1 MTNTKATRT
10 PDRLIGQ
17 ALLYMGNPAHRKN
30 HIGYRAGR
38 IKSVTRSRNG
48 TITRIVIAD
57 NAGDRVRLYPG
68 EWTHDSLCGIQRWK
82 IIRPVAEVDALLEAK
97 STEGEGH
104 KPFSPKG
111 L

>member
-1 MTNTKATRT
+1 MSKTKTRT

-17 ALLYMGNPAHRKN
+17 AILYMGSPDHRKN

-57 NAGDRVRLYPG
+57 NAGDRVRLYPS
-68 EWTHDSLCGIQRWK
+68 EWNHDSLCGVQRWK
-82 IIRPVAEVDALLEAK
+82 IIRPVDEVDALLEAK
-97 STEGEGH
+97 STEEEGA
-104 KPFSPKG
+104 
-111 L
+111 